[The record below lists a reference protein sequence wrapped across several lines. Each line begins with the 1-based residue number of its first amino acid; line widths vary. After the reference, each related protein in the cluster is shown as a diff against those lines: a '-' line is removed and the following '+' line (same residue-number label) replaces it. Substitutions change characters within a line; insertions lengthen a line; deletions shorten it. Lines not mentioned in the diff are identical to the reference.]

1 MKRLLILLMLSA
13 ALMTGC
19 HKAEPSTVA
28 TVSPG
33 PGIVNV
39 NQ

>member
-1 MKRLLILLMLSA
+1 MKRFLIVLMLSA
-13 ALMTGC
+13 ALLTGC

-33 PGIVNV
+33 PGIGNMES
-39 NQ
+39 